1 MGATMRACLYAFVL
15 TATSALNVPRSR
27 SHAPRL
33 KTRRC
38 GPPGPATAPQ
48 APTKAPQRQSAAS
61 AFPHAPTK
69 ARHSAASASAVAVAL
84 TLAATS
90 PAAAA
95 TSAAPL
101 PSALAAYAHYAGLI
115 GVVGAL
121 VTERITLKEDMSDD
135 EFDRL
140 ANADIAYGVA
150 GVLVLVSGYERVTQY
165 GKGWDFYAHE
175 PIFWCKMVLFAIMGS
190 ASYFPTIKI
199 VQHAIAKKE
208 ATDRDESIPPPS
220 PALVKRMTSIVNAE
234 LLAVAS
240 IPLAATLMAR
250 GVAYADWL
258 PWQAGAAPVALAL
271 GGFGYKYAK
280 EALDWQEA

>member
-1 MGATMRACLYAFVL
+1 
-15 TATSALNVPRSR
+15 
-27 SHAPRL
+27 
-33 KTRRC
+33 
-38 GPPGPATAPQ
+38 
-48 APTKAPQRQSAAS
+48 
-61 AFPHAPTK
+61 
-69 ARHSAASASAVAVAL
+69 
-84 TLAATS
+84 
-90 PAAAA
+90 
-95 TSAAPL
+95 
-101 PSALAAYAHYAGLI
+101 
-115 GVVGAL
+115 
-121 VTERITLKEDMSDD
+121 MSDD

-208 ATDRDESIPPPS
+208 ATDRGESIPPPS